1 MPGIV
6 VGYAILMVYGHRR
19 EFRDVKPQTAS
30 HPIIRGFSALIAVLG
45 VAVTVLALV
54 ADTVPV
60 LGGGADGLGWKQL
73 IAAIAGLGVA
83 AVGIGWFLQPPLTR
97 R

>member
-1 MPGIV
+1 M
-6 VGYAILMVYGHRR
+6 
-19 EFRDVKPQTAS
+19 KPQTAT
-30 HPIIRGFSALIAVLG
+30 HPIVRGLSVVIAVAG
-45 VAVTVLALV
+45 IAVTVLALA
-54 ADTVPV
+54 ADNVPF
-60 LGGGADGLGWKQL
+60 LGGGGAGLGWKQL

>member
-1 MPGIV
+1 MAGI
-6 VGYAILMVYGHRR
+6 
-19 EFRDVKPQTAS
+19 
-30 HPIIRGFSALIAVLG
+30 
-45 VAVTVLALV
+45 AVTVLALA
-54 ADTVPV
+54 ADNVPF
-60 LGGGADGLGWKQL
+60 LGGGGAGLGWKQL